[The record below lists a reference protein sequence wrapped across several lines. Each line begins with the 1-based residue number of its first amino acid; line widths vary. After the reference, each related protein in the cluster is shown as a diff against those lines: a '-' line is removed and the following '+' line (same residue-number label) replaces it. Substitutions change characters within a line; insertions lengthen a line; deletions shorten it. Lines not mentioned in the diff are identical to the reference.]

1 MASVEARELQ
11 SLERKLRRQISESEK
26 RSRTLHPPLYEQE
39 ELHRQHEELEEI
51 RAAREEAQELS
62 VTFNDAAE
70 FAEGADRA
78 GNDDYDRALSWK
90 ERSEEL
96 SRGQRRWRG
105 KGYGYRRDSD

>member
-26 RSRTLHPPLYEQE
+26 QAIAPDASPDEQE
-39 ELHRQHEELEEI
+39 EFHRLHEELDEI
-51 RAAREEAQELS
+51 QQAREEAEELS

-78 GNDDYDRALSWK
+78 GEDDDDRAPSWK
-90 ERSEEL
+90 KPRRRNPARS
-96 SRGQRRWRG
+96 
-105 KGYGYRRDSD
+105 